1 MIILKTQLG
10 VIVMNMINV
19 TEIRR
24 NIREVLSEVVK
35 TKKPAIILQ
44 RSKPV
49 AYLVDAESFES
60 MQRNKET
67 ESDVL
72 IRSRKEGLDRILQL
86 RAKVAK
92 KSGVHSDSTPLIREL
107 REGLGRHE

>member
-1 MIILKTQLG
+1 
-10 VIVMNMINV
+10 MNMINV
-19 TEIRR
+19 TDIRR
-24 NIREVLSEVVK
+24 NIREVLSEVVT
-35 TKKPAIILQ
+35 TKKPAVILQ

-49 AYLVDAESFES
+49 AYLVDAESFEN

-72 IRSRKEGLDRILQL
+72 NRSRKDSLDRILQL

-92 KSGVHSDSTPLIREL
+92 KSGALSDSTPLIREL
-107 REGLGRHE
+107 REGLGRRE

>member
-1 MIILKTQLG
+1 
-10 VIVMNMINV
+10 MNMINV

-86 RAKVAK
+86 RAKVVI

>member
-1 MIILKTQLG
+1 MITLKTQLG

-24 NIREVLSEVVK
+24 NIREVLSDVVK
-35 TKKPAIILQ
+35 TKKPAVILQ

-49 AYLVDAESFES
+49 AYLVDAESFEN

-67 ESDVL
+67 ESDAL
-72 IRSRKEGLDRILQL
+72 TRSRNESLDRIMQL
-86 RAKVAK
+86 RAKVARK
-92 KSGVHSDSTPLIREL
+92 TGVHSDSTPLIREL
-107 REGLGRHE
+107 REGLGRRE